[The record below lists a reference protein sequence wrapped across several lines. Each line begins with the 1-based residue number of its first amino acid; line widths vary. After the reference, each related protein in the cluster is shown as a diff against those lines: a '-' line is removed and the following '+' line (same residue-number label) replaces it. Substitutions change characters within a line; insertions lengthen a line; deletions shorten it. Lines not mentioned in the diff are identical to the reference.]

1 MLKKIITIISAL
13 LITSIAH
20 AENQLT
26 VLNTGSKTGG
36 YSQQTMAYFS
46 DLAKQYDTINLVNPG
61 NKCVAIK
68 SLLPKIEGP
77 VLLAWGS
84 DFEAKERVG
93 GCGASVD
100 VTKTPIVRF
109 VEKYQSLCQINKKLD
124 ITKNSGR
131 IGYGGAALEPYER
144 TVNAINKAFKTNH
157 KNVGYD
163 GWGNAKI
170 ALMNGEID
178 YIIVSAP
185 GDKHVIDEG
194 GFCQYDFSRGE
205 KSLFKLDNQNKDLV
219 SSNID
224 AWLAWNMTAEQAND
238 LAQKLKKAHFECDT
252 AISKWQKGCDSKGT
266 AQQKSEFDIDQSHL
280 IRWEESVVHNTVKK
294 K

>member
-13 LITSIAH
+13 LLTSIAH
-20 AENQLT
+20 AETQLT

-84 DFEAKERVG
+84 DMEAQQRVG
-93 GCGASVD
+93 GCGATVD
-100 VTKTPIVRF
+100 VTKAPIVRF
-109 VEKYQSLCQINKKLD
+109 VEKYHAVCQANSKLNV
-124 ITKNSGR
+124 TKDSGR
-131 IGYGGAALEPYER
+131 IGF
-144 TVNAINKAFKTNH
+144 NASTAEMYIATINSMNKAFKTNH
-157 KNVGYD
+157 KNVAYD

-170 ALMNGEID
+170 ALLNGEID
-178 YIIVSAP
+178 YVIVPPP
-185 GDKHVIDEG
+185 GDKQVMDEG
-194 GFCQYDFSRGE
+194 GFCNYDLSRGE
-205 KSLFKLDNQNKDLV
+205 KSLFTLDNQNKDLV

-224 AWLAWNMTAEQAND
+224 AWLAWNMSDEEAKN
-238 LAQKLKKAHFECDT
+238 LAQKLQKAHFECDT

-266 AQQKSEFDIDQSHL
+266 ATHLSEFDIDKSHL
-280 IRWEESVVHNTVKK
+280 IRWEESVIRNTIK
-294 K
+294 